1 MTLDDFPPPFGP
13 AEWERLRALD
23 PYCEIQ
29 MHRYDRALRHMAPFP
44 GGPDRVWLVLI
55 RPKQGRAYDMV
66 RAMRHSLKDAAL
78 EALDE
83 AEKHGWNKPVD
94 ARAP

>member
-1 MTLDDFPPPFGP
+1 MTLDDFPPPFGK
-13 AEWERLRALD
+13 AEWDRLRAFD

-29 MHRYDRALRHMAPFP
+29 MHRYDRASRQMAVYP

-66 RAMRHSLKDAAL
+66 RAMQHSLKDAML
-78 EALDE
+78 EALAQ
-83 AEKHGWNKPVD
+83 AEKLGWNKPVE
-94 ARAP
+94 ARAV